1 MRPSQTAQSPEA
13 GHTKEESTYT
23 RMFPWTVTHSF
34 YAIMGGF
41 AFDNL
46 SNKAEFPLPQGRT
59 RLTLSSDALMFLAEF
74 EPHLV
79 PDISEDTIRDKSKSD
94 GIAKAI
100 AFWQALWFTAQFS
113 VRVAQGLNVS
123 MLELHTVLH
132 VVCAV
137 IAYFVFW
144 WKKPLDIMEPTLI
157 AVKSRDTAIICAAMT
172 AVSEVG
178 RLSFRLPRD
187 VTKQT
192 QSIVTR
198 NTGSHFSSLA
208 LTIVVLF
215 AAPTFPYNEIHLPS
229 QANAALESALLGD
242 ADKAS
247 PEQMVFDMAKLA
259 PPSLAPSELPHNV
272 LVRYPQNWGIPS
284 QGLVIRA
291 HIRSLAQPESYSWS
305 YEAPLPLMDFLFPGH
320 EEASVTINSED
331 LRRYYFAAH
340 GFSKYPALMVWK
352 TGGFVFPR
360 AKSIAAGLV
369 EVPISLSEGITVSAV
384 GFCVASVAYGGVH
397 LLLGWNGPMNTQAE
411 ILLWRIAGFAI
422 AAPWGPFIVG
432 VALLLAIGSMLAA
445 IALPLFLYFG
455 LVSVLEMDYLREPLT
470 RWAKVTVKHYFPF
483 IFRPVY
489 FLLTTGIILLILFSR
504 LYILVEC
511 FYSVLFVPP
520 SVYQVPVW
528 ASYVFHF

>member
-1 MRPSQTAQSPEA
+1 
-13 GHTKEESTYT
+13 
-23 RMFPWTVTHSF
+23 MFPWTVTHSF

-46 SNKAEFPLPQGRT
+46 SNKTEFPLPQGRT

-79 PDISEDTIRDKSKSD
+79 PDISEDTIRDKSKSG

-113 VRVAQGLNVS
+113 MRLAQGLNVC

-172 AVSEVG
+172 VVSQVG
-178 RLSFRLPRD
+178 KLSFRLPRD
-187 VTKQT
+187 VTKQI
-192 QSIVTR
+192 QSTVTR
-198 NTGSHFSSLA
+198 NTGSRFSSLA

-215 AAPTFPYNEIHLPS
+215 AAPTFPYNEVHLPS

-242 ADKAS
+242 ADKVS
-247 PEQMVFDMAKLA
+247 PEQMVYDMAKLS

-272 LVRYPQNWGIPS
+272 LVRYPRNWGFPS
-284 QGLVIRA
+284 RGLVIRA
-291 HIRSLAQPESYSWS
+291 HVRSLARPESYSWFIES
-305 YEAPLPLMDFLFPGH
+305 PLPFIDFLFPEH
-320 EEASVTINSED
+320 EEASVTIGSED
-331 LRRYYFAAH
+331 LRRYYLAAH
-340 GFSKYPALMVWK
+340 GLSKYPALMVLRS
-352 TGGFVFPR
+352 GGFVFPR
-360 AKSIAAGLV
+360 AKSIAD
-369 EVPISLSEGITVSAV
+369 SLLEAPVSFSTEGIVVSAA
-384 GFCVASVAYGGVH
+384 GFFVASIAYRGVH
-397 LLLGWNGPMNTQAE
+397 LLLGWNGPMNTETE
-411 ILLWRIAGFAI
+411 ILLWRIAGFAL
-422 AAPWGPFIVG
+422 AAPWGFFIVG
-432 VALLLAIGSMLAA
+432 VTLLLAIGSMLAA

-455 LVSVLEMDYLREPLT
+455 LVSVLEMDHLRESLT

-483 IFRPVY
+483 IFYPIY
-489 FLLTTGIILLILFSR
+489 SLLTAGIFLFILFTR
-504 LYILVEC
+504 LYIVVEC
-511 FYSVLFVPP
+511 FYSVRFVPP